1 MLKRGELSMD
11 DTVANRTYEHALL
24 KERISIQNEFLEE
37 CAVVRFKDAQS
48 GKKTLLSKKEMN
60 QMLGRG
66 RSMDLL
72 DPIAM
77 RMFPVLHLPYGDEL
91 VATIGDDD
99 DYGDDDENNSVY
111 DETLWC

>member
-1 MLKRGELSMD
+1 MMKRGELSFAD
-11 DTVANRTYEHALL
+11 EVANKTYEHALL
-24 KERISIQNEFLEE
+24 KERITVQNEFLEE

-77 RMFPVLHLPYGDEL
+77 RMYPVLECAYGDEL
-91 VATIGDDD
+91 KLTAQIEEEETYNPYRQSIYDD
-99 DYGDDDENNSVY
+99 S
-111 DETLWC
+111 TWS